1 MGVGVGVGVCIR
13 VSKRLRTGVGIL
25 QGNTICAH
33 VFPCASSDLA
43 VPYKLVHI
51 KIDVYI
57 TKGTEMSQV
66 CYGKPNITSPR
77 PNDHLTYCPHNSR
90 WWHIWGSL

>member
-1 MGVGVGVGVCIR
+1 MCGCRCVRKSEREIEDGVGGGSCREIQYC
-13 VSKRLRTGVGIL
+13 T
-25 QGNTICAH
+25 H

-43 VPYKLVHI
+43 VPCKLVHI
-51 KIDVYI
+51 KINVYI

-66 CYGKPNITSPR
+66 CYGKPTTTSPR
-77 PNDHLTYCPHNSR
+77 PKDHLIYCLHNSH